1 MPRILIVDD
10 DGVIR
15 RLAEDFLGEEGFD
28 VLGADTATAGLDA
41 LVTYQPDL
49 VLLDLRM
56 PGMDGQAF
64 CAHMGPESR
73 AIPVLVLSGANDVHR
88 VAAEIGAAGAIRKP
102 FDLDDLLGT
111 VRRLIPAGRS

>member
-1 MPRILIVDD
+1 MPRILVIDD

-15 RLAEDFLGEEGFD
+15 RLAEDFLSDEGFE
-28 VLGADTATAGLDA
+28 VLGADTATAGLEA

-64 CAHMGPESR
+64 CAHMGSASR

-102 FDLDDLLGT
+102 FDLDNLQGA
-111 VRRLIPAGRS
+111 VRRLLPGGPV